1 MYWSLFAV
9 LTYIWSEVVAAS
21 SATLDMSQPC
31 CVFVLVARAV
41 AVVALALPL
50 AVGGR
55 RVAVAALA
63 VTLVIVRRRTAAL
76 AAGGVACSTLRCR
89 LCRGLARPREAT
101 TVYWFLNIKNSYSS
115 IA

>member
-1 MYWSLFAV
+1 MNWSLFAV

-21 SATLDMSQPC
+21 SATVDMSQPC
-31 CVFVLVARAV
+31 CVLVARAV

-76 AAGGVACSTLRCR
+76 AAGGVAGSTLRCR

-101 TVYWFLNIKNSYSS
+101 TVYWFLNKKNSYSS
-115 IA
+115 IT

>member
-31 CVFVLVARAV
+31 VFVLVARAV
-41 AVVALALPL
+41 AMVALALPL

-76 AAGGVACSTLRCR
+76 AAGGVAGSAFRCR
-89 LCRGLARPREAT
+89 LCRGLARPREAI
-101 TVYWFLNIKNSYSS
+101 TVYWFLNKKNSYSS
-115 IA
+115 IT